1 MLALTL
7 LLLFIELSPLVFT
20 PFFFVTDAPEKIS

>member
-7 LLLFIELSPLVFT
+7 LLLFIELSPLVLT
-20 PFFFVTDAPEKIS
+20 SFFSSSLTLREK